1 MQKNYFILSIIVAI
15 ALFLISI
22 ILINFR
28 NVVGAILVAIL
39 LILIIFIVNMALW
52 YDSVAVEF

>member
-1 MQKNYFILSIIVAI
+1 MQKDYFVLSIIVAI

-28 NVVGAILVAIL
+28 NVVGAIIVAVL

-52 YDSVAVEF
+52 YA